1 MMTIR
6 IWQVRSSQRPPL
18 VSTRSTFAS
27 IMMQHNCLLIF
38 VYLLRIIYIIISRYE
53 CFKPWTPILF
63 EEHPK
68 GQSPE
73 ATAFTS
79 ASCELTVSDANP
91 KGCWTEGR
99 CSYYNNYNI
108 KIIHKRKIK
117 GSVS

>member
-1 MMTIR
+1 MIIR
-6 IWQVRSSQRPPL
+6 IWQIKLEWSSQRPPL
-18 VSTRSTFAS
+18 ASTISIFAS
-27 IMMQHNCLLIF
+27 AMMRFYYLLFF
-38 VYLLRIIYIIISRYE
+38 VYLLRIIYNIMSRYE

-99 CSYYNNYNI
+99 CSYYYN
-108 KIIHKRKIK
+108 
-117 GSVS
+117 